1 MEVRVEVRRT
11 APSLEGLVDILAQ
24 RLREDL
30 GVGVE
35 VTLQNEGAL
44 AELANTAGGEGKAR
58 RLLDQR
64 KAGEGVL

>member
-11 APSLEGLVDILAQ
+11 ADSQDGLTELLTQ

-30 GVGVE
+30 GVAVE
-35 VTLQNEGAL
+35 VTLHDEGAL

-64 KAGEGVL
+64 KAGEGIL